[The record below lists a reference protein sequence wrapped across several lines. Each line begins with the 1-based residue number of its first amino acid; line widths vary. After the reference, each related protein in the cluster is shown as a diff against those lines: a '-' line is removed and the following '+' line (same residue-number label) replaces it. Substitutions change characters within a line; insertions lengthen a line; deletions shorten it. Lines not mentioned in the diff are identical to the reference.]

1 MGDRQRSTDLSD
13 DILING
19 VSEIA
24 DSLAG
29 GNAETPSVADMMA
42 SPVGTLSATA
52 GTMVEEP
59 VAENAVDH
67 SIHDHD
73 RAEDA
78 QRSSHDDESSETS
91 EDGKNKKKEKKQPGL
106 GPRWSYILT
115 RGIVVAS
122 VWAFFTFAF
131 DPILRYSAI
140 TAGQQAVQAKVEVAT
155 LETSFFPPR
164 ISITNVA
171 AANRNKPGT
180 NVLEFESMNGDIDG
194 LALMHGSYVLD
205 KAVVNG
211 LMWNTPR
218 DDDGLLPDSP
228 PPEES
233 EGPGFGEQLEE
244 YGKEWAN
251 DIFDRAKLEYDPRN
265 LESVRLAQQLEVE
278 WKTDFDGLEARIK
291 NVDAAGRQLKA
302 LVDQTKRMNP
312 IQRVEAY
319 RRIANDGTRLL
330 REVSVIRDDLKVL
343 PKKAEGDL
351 GDLDKARKRDQAE
364 IKRKVKELVL
374 DGDKLSEFLLGPT
387 VHHRI
392 RKTLA
397 WLDWG
402 SQQASKFSDAPKPER
417 HRGDDIFFPLDE
429 PLPDYVARLIEVNGR
444 GEIGGDQM
452 DVRGTIV
459 DVSSDPSLYGKPTVI
474 RMAGRGEA
482 DVQMKAE
489 LDRTKDVPA
498 NIVDIAY
505 VLDQATTNKLGDD
518 DSLVVEVRAGSTRW
532 NVHVETVGEEL
543 AGTVLMVQEPVLLIP
558 EMKADDE
565 TLGRLIAA
573 SMKNIER
580 IDATVELSG
589 TIRKPRLKLKTNLG
603 KSISDGVKQGFGNE
617 ISAQKD
623 ALIAKLDS
631 QVKEKQD
638 GLVGMFLGRRDSI
651 TEQLNL
657 RESLIQDL
665 IPKVAGRQLDPTSL
679 LNRVLR

>member
-1 MGDRQRSTDLSD
+1 MDDRQKQTDLSD

-29 GNAETPSVADMMA
+29 GDAETPSVADMMA
-42 SPVGTLSATA
+42 RPAEPLAATA
-52 GTMVEEP
+52 GTMVEAP
-59 VAENAVDH
+59 VTQAAVDN
-67 SIHDHD
+67 STHDA
-73 RAEDA
+73 AEVA
-78 QRSSHDDESSETS
+78 QSNSPDDESSDTS
-91 EDGKNKKKEKKQPGL
+91 EDGKKKKKEKKQPGL

-140 TAGQQAVQAKVEVAT
+140 TAGQQTVQAKVEIAT
-155 LETSFFPPR
+155 LETSFFPPK

-180 NVLEFESMNGDIDG
+180 NILEFESMNGDIDG

-211 LMWNTPR
+211 LTWNTPR

-228 PPEES
+228 PPDES
-233 EGPGFGEQLEE
+233 EGPGFGDQLEK

-278 WKTDFDGLEARIK
+278 WKTDFDGLESRIK
-291 NVDAAGRQLKA
+291 DVDAAGRQLKA

-319 RRIANDGTRLL
+319 RRIANDGSRLL

-351 GDLDKARKRDQAE
+351 GDLDEARKRDQAE
-364 IKRKVKELVL
+364 IKRKVEELVL

-402 SQQASKFSDAPKPER
+402 SQQASKFSDTPKPER
-417 HRGDDIFFPLDE
+417 QRGDDIFFPLDE
-429 PLPDYVARLIEVNGR
+429 PLPDYLARLINVTGQ

-452 DVRGTIV
+452 TVEGTIV
-459 DVSSDPSLYGKPTVI
+459 DVSSDPVLYGKPTVI

-482 DVQMKAE
+482 AVQMKAE

-498 NIVDIAY
+498 NIVDVAY

-532 NVHVETVGEEL
+532 NVHLETVGEEL
-543 AGTVLMVQEPVLLIP
+543 TGTVLMVQEPVLLIP
-558 EMKADDE
+558 TMKADDE

-589 TIRKPRLKLKTNLG
+589 TIRKPKLKLKTNLG
-603 KSISDGVKQGFGNE
+603 ESISNGVKQGFGNE
-617 ISAQKD
+617 VSAQKD
-623 ALIAKLDS
+623 ALIAKLDA
-631 QVKEKQD
+631 QVNEKQN
-638 GLVGMFLGRRDSI
+638 GLVGMFRGKYGDI
-651 TEQLNL
+651 FEQLNL
-657 RESLIQDL
+657 RQSVIQDML
-665 IPKVAGRQLDPTSL
+665 PKLADKGLDPTKL
-679 LNRVLR
+679 FGKF